1 MIQIEVT
8 DRWHQTFV
16 GGHVGILL
24 MENIDNTQPSS
35 PLNARK
41 REVEATLRNKFAG
54 FTRKDFIEIAPLNA
68 YRTYYKKFNK
78 TYHVQ
83 LQLESV
89 VLKGKSLPDVSP
101 LVDTAFISE
110 LETLVLTASH
120 DVDLLQGP
128 IMIDASKGTE
138 QFTQM
143 NGTTRTLKPNDMI
156 MRDASGVIC
165 TIIYGQDKTS
175 PISAKTKRALYVT
188 YAPFGVSKALVKQ
201 QVETIRDT
209 VLLFAPEAVTNRL
222 EIFTANG

>member
-1 MIQIEVT
+1 MIQIEAT
-8 DRWHQTFV
+8 NRWHQTFL

-24 MENIDNTQPSS
+24 MKNIDNTQPS
-35 PLNARK
+35 PRLNARK

-54 FTRKDFIEIAPLNA
+54 FTRKDFIEVEPLKA

-101 LVDTAFISE
+101 LVDTAFVSE

-128 IMIDASKGTE
+128 ITIDASQGTE
-138 QFTQM
+138 QFMQM
-143 NGTTRTLKPNDMI
+143 NGSTRTLKPNDMI
-156 MRDASGVIC
+156 MRDANGVIC

-175 PISAKTKRALYVT
+175 PISAQTKRALYVT
-188 YAPFGVSKALVKQ
+188 YAPIGVSAALVSQ
-201 QVETIRDT
+201 QLETIRDS
-209 VLLFAPEAVTNRL
+209 VLLFAPEAGTSKL
-222 EIFTANG
+222 EIFTAEG